1 MYKHIAGYNILCIC
15 SMKGD
20 LIFVKIFGLQKLSL
34 LDFPGKTACTVFT
47 GGCNWRCPFCH
58 NAALVT
64 ELNTVETLDEDE
76 FFAFLK
82 KRKGILEGVCITGG
96 EPLMQPDIVEFI
108 KDIRALGYPVKLDT
122 NGSFPEK
129 LKEVVNLG
137 LVDYV
142 AMDIKNSPESYEKTV
157 GINNLDL
164 TAVRESA
171 AFLMS
176 DAVDYEFRTTVVKE
190 FHCAE
195 DFESIAQWIQ
205 GAKRYYLQS
214 FTDSGD
220 IIGDNLSAHTKDE
233 LKRFK
238 DILTPYIEYVELRGV

>member
-1 MYKHIAGYNILCIC
+1 MCIC

-176 DAVDYEFRTTVVKE
+176 GAVDYEFRTTVVKE

-195 DFESIAQWIQ
+195 DFESIAQWIK